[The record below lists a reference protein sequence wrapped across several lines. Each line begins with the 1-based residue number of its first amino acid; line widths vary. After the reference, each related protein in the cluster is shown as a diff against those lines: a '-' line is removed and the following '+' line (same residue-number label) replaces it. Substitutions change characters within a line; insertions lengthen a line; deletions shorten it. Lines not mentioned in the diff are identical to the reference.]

1 MINEQ
6 TGTSHYKIIFNI
18 AFPLVLLAAYI
29 VFLIVILPSD
39 ALRIHLGL
47 MLAYFIPPAGKESVI
62 PLGIALGYPW
72 WLMTISIALM
82 DALTALF
89 LALNFDM
96 ALKIPILGMWMKK
109 FMDTGSS
116 FFAQHKWIERLS
128 FAGLVL
134 FVMFPL
140 QGSGGI
146 GGTLVGRMLGMKR
159 WEVVLAVTIGAFIGC
174 FVIALG
180 AEYLKVAFG
189 EGIIYG
195 AAALALLGAIIVA
208 LYLFFS
214 KKSRLPREKRP
225 KKIHR

>member
-1 MINEQ
+1 MINERM
-6 TGTSHYKIIFNI
+6 GTCHYKIIFNI
-18 AFPLVLLAAYI
+18 VFPLVLLAAYL
-29 VFLIVILPSD
+29 VFLILFLPSD
-39 ALRIHLGL
+39 AFRIHIGL
-47 MLAYFIPPAGKESVI
+47 MIAYFIPPAGKESII
-62 PLGIALGYPW
+62 PLGIALGYSW
-72 WLMTISIALM
+72 WLMTVSIALM

-96 ALKIPILGMWMKK
+96 ALKIPILGTWMKK

-128 FAGLVL
+128 FIGLVM

-146 GGTLVGRMLGMKR
+146 GGTLVGRMLGMNR
-159 WEVVLAVTIGAFIGC
+159 WEVVLAVTIGAFTGC

-180 AEYLKVAFG
+180 AEYLKLAFG

-195 AAALALLGAIIVA
+195 AVALAIIGAIIAA
-208 LYLFFS
+208 LYLFFT
-214 KKSRLPREKRP
+214 KKRRLPREKRP
-225 KKIHR
+225 KKIH